1 MSAERYIELKKV
13 VSSMPGRGHH
23 VKSALVL
30 YRESLGQEDT
40 QPVAKGSKKK
50 TGVSKVSNKKLGSKE
65 TKAKFLKL
73 SNQEQQQF
81 FSAERAARDLSE
93 QQLIVRSEYGST
105 HGLVDSDGRGGST
118 YTATQLDTAVFNA
131 RDSVVDTA
139 SVYES
144 LLADE
149 NLPRTF
155 AAGEGQIALRA
166 LTAGMSSADC
176 IAATGFTLGTIVRE
190 VAAKRG
196 SGAETIQSEKNRIE
210 ATYTKKYKSYTLF
223 KKLFAR
229 VSSGINTTSDAHVK
243 LLRVEVYTSGRKEFV
258 PFYFDSIERGDCK
271 RP

>member
-1 MSAERYIELKKV
+1 
-13 VSSMPGRGHH
+13 MPGRGHH

-155 AAGEGQIALRA
+155 AAGEGQI
-166 LTAGMSSADC
+166 GSHSAQIDPWPVC
-176 IAATGFTLGTIVRE
+176 GLDLYPLKFLYPLKKIQKKKNSNKIAVLYILKT
-190 VAAKRG
+190 
-196 SGAETIQSEKNRIE
+196 
-210 ATYTKKYKSYTLF
+210 
-223 KKLFAR
+223 
-229 VSSGINTTSDAHVK
+229 
-243 LLRVEVYTSGRKEFV
+243 
-258 PFYFDSIERGDCK
+258 
-271 RP
+271 